1 MKTKRIDLSELPK
14 QLKYSIIS
22 RSIKIKKINKESSIY
37 KTMVKENNEYMEA
50 QYISFSS
57 LYCNQKINKMLTF
70 VILNSKGKLI
80 GHAKLKS
87 SEFKT
92 IF

>member
-57 LYCNQKINKMLTF
+57 LYFCY
-70 VILNSKGKLI
+70 
-80 GHAKLKS
+80 
-87 SEFKT
+87 FK
-92 IF
+92 FKREAYRAC